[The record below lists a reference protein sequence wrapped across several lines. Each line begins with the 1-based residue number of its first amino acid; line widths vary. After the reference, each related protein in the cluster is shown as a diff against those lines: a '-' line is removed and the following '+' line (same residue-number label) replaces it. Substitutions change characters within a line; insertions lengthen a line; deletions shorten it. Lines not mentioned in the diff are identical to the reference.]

1 MVHHSDTL
9 WKEETLASLEVRDA
23 PTGASEK
30 ISLVGAKAIFF
41 VKSFAGRASHH
52 ELHFHDEVGPP
63 GRLYVR
69 LTFLDNEIMEGM
81 VENTR
86 NLLVNAGFF
95 LEAID
100 PDSNNVQIYVFKA
113 QIKDFRILAVR
124 KDATSDSSA
133 KPNRLSKRT

>member
-1 MVHHSDTL
+1 ML
-9 WKEETLASLEVRDA
+9 WKEEMLATIEVRDA

-30 ISLVGAKAIFF
+30 VSLVGAKAIFF
-41 VKSFAGRASHH
+41 VKSFTGRASHR

-69 LTFLDNEIMEGM
+69 LTFLDNEVMEGM

-86 NLLVNAGFF
+86 DLLVNAGFF

-100 PDSNNVQIYVFKA
+100 PDSNNLQIYVFKA

-124 KDATSDSSA
+124 KDTANDSSA
-133 KPNRLSKRT
+133 KPGRLTKRT